1 MNTRI
6 NIAIAQLQLAQA
18 LFTANKHDAKIVPL
32 LREAAAAIAQVIAD
46 AQNPIGPPSNTDE
59 RPPE

>member
-18 LFTANKHDAKIVPL
+18 LFVANKHDPKIVPL

-46 AQNPIGPPSNTDE
+46 AQDPIGPPSHSED